1 MSEYNKPLPP
11 PTVESEPF
19 WDGCKRH
26 ELVVPRCDACSNH
39 WFPPTATC
47 PKCWSTE
54 WTWTRVSGKGKVY
67 SFGVYHRAYHKG
79 FADELPYA
87 LVVVELDE
95 GPRLTTNVVGCK
107 PDELSCDMP
116 VEVVFEDVTEDRTL
130 YKFKPVN
137 DAF

>member
-1 MSEYNKPLPP
+1 M
-11 PTVESEPF
+11 
-19 WDGCKRH
+19 
-26 ELVVPRCDACSNH
+26 
-39 WFPPTATC
+39 
-47 PKCWSTE
+47 
-54 WTWTRVSGKGKVY
+54 SGKGKVY

-116 VEVVFEDVTEDRTL
+116 VEVVFEEVTEDRTL
-130 YKFKPVN
+130 YKFRPVN
-137 DAF
+137 QG